1 MTNKQ
6 TVTLVLNVL
15 DDNGDVVL
23 NSKGDFATETITN
36 IMRLNYC
43 EKIPENHTGIVEDW
57 DGSIEYYLNGK
68 LHREV
73 GPAVINSDGTIEY
86 YLNGKRH
93 RENGPAIIWGDGVK
107 DWYINDN
114 DITVEVEEWIEEN
127 NIPEDWD
134 DVHKSLFKS
143 RFVYTS

>member
-15 DDNGDVVL
+15 DGNGDVVF
-23 NSKGDFATETITN
+23 NSDGDFATETITN
-36 IMRLNYC
+36 IMRLDYC
-43 EKIPENHTGIVEDW
+43 EKIPENHTGIVEFYN
-57 DGSIEYYLNGK
+57 GVIGYCLNGE

-73 GPAVINSDGTIEY
+73 GPAAIHPDGTLEY
-86 YLNGKRH
+86 YLNGLLH
-93 RENGPAIIWGDGVK
+93 REDGPAIIWGDGVK
-107 DWYINDN
+107 DWFINDN
-114 DITVEVEEWIEEN
+114 DITAEVEEWIEEN